1 MYDTDGDFGQV
12 RLVDGLFPPEM
23 EEAAP
28 GFTNAGWHSCNSQY
42 RICRPDGA
50 AVYLLLATVG
60 GEGRLILDGRTY
72 RLTPGTLAV
81 VPPRRP
87 NLYET
92 PEGGLWEFYWIH
104 PAGGA
109 AVRLLD
115 YARTLPPEGTPPVL
129 KVDVRPYAEGI
140 ERLLGLH
147 GDSRG
152 TRASAAAQTAALLC
166 RLLEDMA
173 GEGKREE
180 AVSEKVIRY
189 MESRCGQPLPLRE
202 LAAQAYLSPSQL
214 IRRFRRE
221 TGFTPHDYLNR
232 LRIAKA
238 GRLLRYTDKTVSEVA
253 REVGFRQPSRFI
265 ELYRELNGVTPGRE
279 RG

>member
-1 MYDTDGDFGQV
+1 
-12 RLVDGLFPPEM
+12 
-23 EEAAP
+23 
-28 GFTNAGWHSCNSQY
+28 
-42 RICRPDGA
+42 
-50 AVYLLLATVG
+50 
-60 GEGRLILDGRTY
+60 
-72 RLTPGTLAV
+72 
-81 VPPRRP
+81 
-87 NLYET
+87 
-92 PEGGLWEFYWIH
+92 
-104 PAGGA
+104 
-109 AVRLLD
+109 
-115 YARTLPPEGTPPVL
+115 
-129 KVDVRPYAEGI
+129 
-140 ERLLGLH
+140 
-147 GDSRG
+147 
-152 TRASAAAQTAALLC
+152 
-166 RLLEDMA
+166 MA